1 MSAQTIRDVV
11 VRVGIEQKQAKLA
24 APDMSAWQTS
34 IKQIEDRLAGLSQ
47 KTNAVANT
55 PASSQSKK
63 VIDEVAAAEAVAHKA
78 KLSMLDQIV
87 REDSAAAVKQIE
99 NASRVAAANRSYA
112 AQAQQQLQ
120 QTRLQQLEIFG
131 SMAGSIAQLARG
143 TAFLFASTDEDMRK
157 YLETLAKYQGVFDLI
172 AGSASTLKNAINLW
186 NTLTVAQN
194 ASAAAATRAAV
205 ANSAASVAGS
215 SGGGSA
221 VGGLAGQAAM
231 MAGRFSL
238 PLAAVATLAYAGYE
252 SYQES
257 EVRPGER
264 RQTAEEEAR
273 RERVR
278 RAEEHN
284 DEQLRR
290 LQMRGNNTS
299 LTQSLIG
306 AGALTNSEAMEQVR
320 NNQNSARFQYNMS
333 NAAIDP
339 LAGPTYTKEAELLVE
354 YSKQS
359 IDNYKQLLD
368 LANQQTQA
376 LQQQASTYQSIAEA
390 SKNQLE
396 QEQRRY
402 ETLEEKIGRLSEAD
416 VARLK
421 RIAEAQKEGK
431 DLSLEDASFLESTGV
446 GTKQA
451 RKRFRQEADARGAD
465 DLLQSFGERDN
476 LDNLEATDAST
487 QATATQKID
496 QLTTEIDRINEQRK
510 QDLEKLVAAI
520 TTNLAASSELDQLR
534 REIEK
539 FNEEQK
545 RKAASQ
551 R

>member
-1 MSAQTIRDVV
+1 M
-11 VRVGIEQKQAKLA
+11 GIEQKQAKLA

-320 NNQNSARFQYNMS
+320 GNQNSARFQYNMS

-487 QATATQKID
+487 QATATQQID

>member
-1 MSAQTIRDVV
+1 
-11 VRVGIEQKQAKLA
+11 
-24 APDMSAWQTS
+24 
-34 IKQIEDRLAGLSQ
+34 
-47 KTNAVANT
+47 
-55 PASSQSKK
+55 

-320 NNQNSARFQYNMS
+320 GNQNSARFQYNMS

-487 QATATQKID
+487 QATATQQID